1 MQSYQ
6 ARLIQESFAPLSPD
20 LAKRIADA
28 YIAGPKQGD
37 AGMDLRYLGE
47 TVRLEPGATVT
58 AGTGLA
64 VWIRDPNYV
73 GLCYPRSGLGSKSG
87 IVLAN
92 LTGVIDSNYQGEIKV
107 VLWNRSQTSVVI
119 EQGERVCQ
127 LVIQPIVQHKAEW
140 VDAFDDTT
148 DRGEQGFGHSG
159 KH

>member
-6 ARLIQESFAPLSPD
+6 ARLVRESFASLPFGLVE
-20 LAKRIADA
+20 RITNA
-28 YIAGPKQGD
+28 YIDGPKQGD
-37 AGMDLRYLGE
+37 AGLDLRYLGE
-47 TVRLEPGATVT
+47 TIRLEPGATVT

-64 VWIRDPNYV
+64 VWIRNPNYV
-73 GLCYPRSGLGSKSG
+73 GLCYPRSGLGSKAG

-140 VDAFDDTT
+140 VNTFTDTT

>member
-1 MQSYQ
+1 MQKYQ

-20 LAKRIADA
+20 LAKRITDA

-58 AGTGLA
+58 AGTGVA
-64 VWIRDPNYV
+64 VWIRNPNYV
-73 GLCYPRSGLGSKSG
+73 GLCYPRSGLGCKEG
-87 IVLAN
+87 VVLAN

-107 VLWNRSQTSVVI
+107 VLWNRSQRSVVI

-127 LVIQPIVQHKAEW
+127 LVIQPIVQHNAEW
-140 VDAFDDTT
+140 VDTFDNTT

>member
-6 ARLIQESFAPLSPD
+6 ARLVRESFASVPLG
-20 LAKRIADA
+20 LVERITNA
-28 YIAGPKQGD
+28 YIDGPKQGD
-37 AGMDLRYLGE
+37 AGMDLCYLGE
-47 TVRLEPGATVT
+47 TIRLEPGATVT

-64 VWIRDPNYV
+64 VWIRNPNLV

-140 VDAFDDTT
+140 VNTFTDTT

>member
-6 ARLIQESFAPLSPD
+6 ARLVQESFAPLPPD
-20 LAKRIADA
+20 LAKRVTDA

-47 TVRLEPGATVT
+47 TVRLEPGATIT

-127 LVIQPIVQHKAEW
+127 LVIQPIVQHNAEW
-140 VDAFDDTT
+140 VDAFTDTT